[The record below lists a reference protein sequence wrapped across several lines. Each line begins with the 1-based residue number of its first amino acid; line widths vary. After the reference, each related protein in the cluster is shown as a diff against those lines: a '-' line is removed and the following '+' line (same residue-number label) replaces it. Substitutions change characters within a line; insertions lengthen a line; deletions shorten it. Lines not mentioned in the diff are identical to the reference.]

1 MAGQNMN
8 DRNRLTWISAVG
20 GVLVVLGLLFSVFR
34 VNYVGNG
41 PSKSTVIANNL
52 RQLYGAMQQWG
63 LDHRQPDSVIVTE
76 EDVAPYLRHPLK
88 PAAGE
93 RYVLKTLSE
102 SPEAHLTQDVSE
114 WPAGS
119 VLRLNTNGDFE
130 VVSPN
135 RTNAAKHGRS
145 GQ

>member
-1 MAGQNMN
+1 MN
-8 DRNRLTWISAVG
+8 DRKRLKRICAVG
-20 GVLVVLGLLFSVFR
+20 GVLVVLALLFSVFR
-34 VNYVGNG
+34 INYVESS
-41 PSKSTVIANNL
+41 PSKRTVIANNL

-63 LDHRQPDSVIVTE
+63 LDHRQPDSVTVTKE
-76 EDVAPYLRHPLK
+76 ALAPYLRHPLK